1 MIPCHRLAQFCNYE
15 NDDFHQVKNGA
26 RLAQILSNSLD
37 GLILNEPSTLV
48 FLGHALAL
56 GLRHGLDVD
65 HVAAILDIVGASN
78 NNDSLLK
85 SSSRPLI
92 ACLFYACGHA
102 LAVIVLGVVAITFSY
117 TLPAW
122 VDPIAE
128 RVVGL
133 TLLLLGFSVLYSVI
147 RQMMQGEADISYQSR
162 GKLVLSLLESL
173 RESLKD
179 LIFVP
184 AGNGQF
190 SPQRGGIYTSNAAFA
205 IGVLHGIGAETGSQ
219 ILLLTAV
226 ASTNR
231 SLGALMLVMF
241 VVGLITC
248 NMIVALLGNVGFAS
262 ALQKRTKAV
271 IIALGLSTA
280 IFSLATGVIF
290 SLGAN
295 DRLPELGTMFRPG
308 LIFFVG
314 ERYVH

>member
-1 MIPCHRLAQFCNYE
+1 M
-15 NDDFHQVKNGA
+15 
-26 RLAQILSNSLD
+26 SNSLD

-102 LAVIVLGVVAITFSY
+102 LAVIVLGVVAISFSY

-133 TLLLLGFSVLYSVI
+133 TLILLGFSVLYSVI

-173 RESLKD
+173 RESLRKSLKD

-248 NMIVALLGNVGFAS
+248 NMIVAVLGNVGFAS